1 MTPEKAQQL
10 AKDTDIQIQNL
21 QKDRLPLVNVL
32 DIYAEDGFVIG
43 PDEILNAFNNFET
56 ATLPSRVEALR
67 QSIISSLTEMNRI
80 VEQAQLERKLEHERI
95 DLAVAELKAKLFDN
109 IRDVPESLL
118 TRKMRVGKKII
129 EEADLHFLQEAYDN
143 LGFQYCEISQR
154 TDYIYF
160 DPLVGEIRQSFLREF
175 HRLTG
180 NKYPSL
186 SLHVQCDNS
195 HIEQVEA
202 LMYVVSLKK

>member
-56 ATLPSRVEALR
+56 ATLPSRVEVLR

-80 VEQAQLERKLEHERI
+80 VDQAQLERKLEHERM

-129 EEADLHFLQEAYDN
+129 EAADLHFLQEAYDN

-160 DPLVGEIRQSFLREF
+160 DPLVGEIRQSFLKEF

>member
-1 MTPEKAQQL
+1 MNPEKAQQL

-56 ATLPSRVEALR
+56 ATLPSRVEVLR

-80 VEQAQLERKLEHERI
+80 VDQAQLERKLEHERM

-160 DPLVGEIRQSFLREF
+160 DPLVGEIRQSFLKEF

>member
-1 MTPEKAQQL
+1 MPPEKAQQL

-80 VEQAQLERKLEHERI
+80 VEQAQLERKLEHERM

-129 EEADLHFLQEAYDN
+129 EEADIHFLQEAYDN

-195 HIEQVEA
+195 HIEQVDA

>member
-160 DPLVGEIRQSFLREF
+160 DPQVGEIRQSFLREF

-195 HIEQVEA
+195 RIEQVDA

>member
-10 AKDTDIQIQNL
+10 AKDTDSQIQNL

-43 PDEILNAFNNFET
+43 PVEILNAFQTFET
-56 ATLPSRVEALR
+56 NTLPGRVEALR

-80 VEQAQLERKLEHERI
+80 VDQAQLERKLEHERM

-129 EEADLHFLQEAYDN
+129 EETDLHFLQEAYDN

-195 HIEQVEA
+195 RIEQLDA

>member
-1 MTPEKAQQL
+1 MPPEKAQQL

-80 VEQAQLERKLEHERI
+80 VEQAQLERKLEHERM

-129 EEADLHFLQEAYDN
+129 EEADIHFLQEAYDN

>member
-10 AKDTDIQIQNL
+10 AKDTDSQIQNL

-43 PDEILNAFNNFET
+43 PVEILNAFQTFET
-56 ATLPSRVEALR
+56 NTLPSRVEALR

-80 VEQAQLERKLEHERI
+80 VDQAQLERKLEHERM

-143 LGFQYCEISQR
+143 LGFKYCEISQR

-195 HIEQVEA
+195 RIEQLDA

>member
-1 MTPEKAQQL
+1 MPPEKAQQL

-80 VEQAQLERKLEHERI
+80 VDQAQLERKLEHERM

-129 EEADLHFLQEAYDN
+129 EEADIHFLQEAYDN

>member
-1 MTPEKAQQL
+1 MNPEKAQQL

-56 ATLPSRVEALR
+56 TTLPSRVEVLR

-80 VEQAQLERKLEHERI
+80 VDQAQLERKLTHERI

-195 HIEQVEA
+195 HIEQVDA

>member
-80 VEQAQLERKLEHERI
+80 VDKAQLERKLEHERM

-160 DPLVGEIRQSFLREF
+160 DPLVGEIRQSFLKEF

-195 HIEQVEA
+195 RIEQVEA

>member
-1 MTPEKAQQL
+1 MNPEQAQQL

-56 ATLPSRVEALR
+56 ATLPSRVEVLR

-80 VEQAQLERKLEHERI
+80 VAQAQLERKLEHERM

-109 IRDVPESLL
+109 IRNVPESLL

-195 HIEQVEA
+195 RIEQVEA
-202 LMYVVSLKK
+202 LMYVVGLKK

>member
-80 VEQAQLERKLEHERI
+80 VEQAQLERKLEHERM

-129 EEADLHFLQEAYDN
+129 EAADLHFLQEAYDN

-160 DPLVGEIRQSFLREF
+160 DPLVGEIRQSFLKEF

>member
-1 MTPEKAQQL
+1 MNPEKAQQL

-56 ATLPSRVEALR
+56 TTLPSRVEVLR

-80 VEQAQLERKLEHERI
+80 VDQAQLERKLEHERM

-129 EEADLHFLQEAYDN
+129 EAADLHFLQEAYDN

-160 DPLVGEIRQSFLREF
+160 DPLVGEIRQSFLKEF

>member
-1 MTPEKAQQL
+1 MNPEKAQQL
-10 AKDTDIQIQNL
+10 AKDTDIQIQNI

-56 ATLPSRVEALR
+56 ATLPSRVEVLR

-80 VEQAQLERKLEHERI
+80 VDQAQLERKLAHERM

-160 DPLVGEIRQSFLREF
+160 DPLVGEIRQSFLKEF

-195 HIEQVEA
+195 RIEQVEA

>member
-1 MTPEKAQQL
+1 MNPEKAQQL

-56 ATLPSRVEALR
+56 ATLPSRVEVLR

-80 VEQAQLERKLEHERI
+80 VEQAQLERKLEHERM

-129 EEADLHFLQEAYDN
+129 EEADIHFLQEAYDN

>member
-1 MTPEKAQQL
+1 MNPEKAQQL

-80 VEQAQLERKLEHERI
+80 VEQAQLERKLQHERM

-129 EEADLHFLQEAYDN
+129 EEADIHFLQEAYDN

-195 HIEQVEA
+195 RIEQVDA

>member
-1 MTPEKAQQL
+1 MNPEKAQQL

-80 VEQAQLERKLEHERI
+80 VDKAQLERKLEHERM

-160 DPLVGEIRQSFLREF
+160 DPLVGEIRQSFLKEF

>member
-1 MTPEKAQQL
+1 MNPEKAQQL

-56 ATLPSRVEALR
+56 ATLPSRVEVLR

-80 VEQAQLERKLEHERI
+80 VDQAQLERKLEHERM

-129 EEADLHFLQEAYDN
+129 EEADIHFLQEAYDN

>member
-1 MTPEKAQQL
+1 MNPEKAQQL

-21 QKDRLPLVNVL
+21 QKDRQPLVNVL

-56 ATLPSRVEALR
+56 ATLPSRVEVLR

-80 VEQAQLERKLEHERI
+80 VAQAQLERKLEHERM

-109 IRDVPESLL
+109 IRNVPESLL

-195 HIEQVEA
+195 RIEQVEA
-202 LMYVVSLKK
+202 LMYVVGLKK

>member
-80 VEQAQLERKLEHERI
+80 VEQAQLERKLEHERM

>member
-1 MTPEKAQQL
+1 MNPEKAQQL

-56 ATLPSRVEALR
+56 ATLPSRVEVLR

-80 VEQAQLERKLEHERI
+80 VDQAQLERKLEHERM

-129 EEADLHFLQEAYDN
+129 EAADLHFLQEAYDN

-160 DPLVGEIRQSFLREF
+160 DPLVGEIRQSFLKEF

>member
-1 MTPEKAQQL
+1 MNPEKAQQL

-56 ATLPSRVEALR
+56 ATLPSRVEVLR

-80 VEQAQLERKLEHERI
+80 VDQAQLERKLEHERM

>member
-80 VEQAQLERKLEHERI
+80 VEQAQLERKLEHERM

-109 IRDVPESLL
+109 IRQPC
-118 TRKMRVGKKII
+118 I
-129 EEADLHFLQEAYDN
+129 
-143 LGFQYCEISQR
+143 
-154 TDYIYF
+154 
-160 DPLVGEIRQSFLREF
+160 
-175 HRLTG
+175 
-180 NKYPSL
+180 
-186 SLHVQCDNS
+186 
-195 HIEQVEA
+195 
-202 LMYVVSLKK
+202 

>member
-1 MTPEKAQQL
+1 MPPEKAQQL

-80 VEQAQLERKLEHERI
+80 VEQAQLERKLEHERM

>member
-80 VEQAQLERKLEHERI
+80 VDKAQLERKLEHERM
-95 DLAVAELKAKLFDN
+95 DLAVAELKAKLLDN

-160 DPLVGEIRQSFLREF
+160 DPLVGEIRQSFLKEF

-195 HIEQVEA
+195 HIEQVDA

>member
-1 MTPEKAQQL
+1 MNPEKAQQL

-56 ATLPSRVEALR
+56 ATLPSRVEVLR

-80 VEQAQLERKLEHERI
+80 VDQAQLERKLEHERM
-95 DLAVAELKAKLFDN
+95 DLAVAELKTKLFDN

-118 TRKMRVGKKII
+118 TRKMRVGK
-129 EEADLHFLQEAYDN
+129 D
-143 LGFQYCEISQR
+143 
-154 TDYIYF
+154 
-160 DPLVGEIRQSFLREF
+160 
-175 HRLTG
+175 HRRSG
-180 NKYPSL
+180 SSL
-186 SLHVQCDNS
+186 FARSL
-195 HIEQVEA
+195 
-202 LMYVVSLKK
+202 

>member
-80 VEQAQLERKLEHERI
+80 VEQAQLERKLEHERM

-129 EEADLHFLQEAYDN
+129 EEADIHFLQEAYDN

>member
-1 MTPEKAQQL
+1 MNPEKAQQL

-56 ATLPSRVEALR
+56 TTLPSRVEVLR

-80 VEQAQLERKLEHERI
+80 VDQAQLERKLEHERM

-129 EEADLHFLQEAYDN
+129 EAADLHFLQEAYDN

>member
-1 MTPEKAQQL
+1 MNPEKAQQL

-56 ATLPSRVEALR
+56 ATLPSRVEVLR

-80 VEQAQLERKLEHERI
+80 VDQAQLERKLAHERM

-118 TRKMRVGKKII
+118 TRKMRVGKKIV

-160 DPLVGEIRQSFLREF
+160 DPLVGEIRQSFLKEF

>member
-56 ATLPSRVEALR
+56 TTLPSRVEALR

-80 VEQAQLERKLEHERI
+80 VDKAQLERKLEHERM
-95 DLAVAELKAKLFDN
+95 DLAVAELKAKLLDN

-160 DPLVGEIRQSFLREF
+160 DPLVGEIRQSFLKEF

>member
-56 ATLPSRVEALR
+56 ATLPSRVEVLR

-80 VEQAQLERKLEHERI
+80 VDQAQLERKLEHERM

-129 EEADLHFLQEAYDN
+129 EAADLHFLQEAYDN

>member
-1 MTPEKAQQL
+1 MNPEKAQQL

-80 VEQAQLERKLEHERI
+80 VDKAQLERKLEHERM

-129 EEADLHFLQEAYDN
+129 EAADLHFLQEAYDN

-160 DPLVGEIRQSFLREF
+160 DPLVGEIRQSFLKEF

>member
-1 MTPEKAQQL
+1 MNPEKAQQL

-56 ATLPSRVEALR
+56 TTLPSRVEVLR

-80 VEQAQLERKLEHERI
+80 VDQAQLERKLEHERM

-129 EEADLHFLQEAYDN
+129 EEADIHFLQEAYDN

>member
-1 MTPEKAQQL
+1 MNPEKAQQL

-56 ATLPSRVEALR
+56 ATLPSRVEVLR

-80 VEQAQLERKLEHERI
+80 VDQAQLERKLAHERM

-160 DPLVGEIRQSFLREF
+160 DPQVGEIRQSFLREF

-195 HIEQVEA
+195 RIEQVDA

>member
-80 VEQAQLERKLEHERI
+80 VEQAQLERKLEHERM

-129 EEADLHFLQEAYDN
+129 EEADIHFLQEAYDN

-195 HIEQVEA
+195 HIEQVDA